1 MLTLYEEILLLSIH
15 QDKGTFIGWSIDRI
29 NSGLTGAVLFELA
42 MLEKIHANHSHRLE
56 IVDADPTEDE
66 LLNETLSILKE
77 SEKERKFGYW
87 IGSLNQKPDKL
98 RKLVVERLIIKGVVV
113 QEDDHLVWVIPSPLH
128 PQGNASTKYW
138 ASQRLRGIV
147 LAQEAFDKRDIALL
161 SLLRAC
167 NLLDLIFL
175 KDERRLASQRI
186 NEMAVNAAMKDPDLQ
201 TMEEI
206 ESALSSVVED
216 E

>member
-1 MLTLYEEILLLSIH
+1 MLTLFEEILLLSIH
-15 QDKGTFIGWSIDRI
+15 QDKGTLIGWSIDRI
-29 NSGLTGAVLFELA
+29 NSGLTGAILAELA

-56 IVDADPTEDE
+56 IVDANPTGDE
-66 LLNETLSILKE
+66 LLDDTLNNLKE

-87 IGSLNQKPDKL
+87 IGSLNQKPEKL
-98 RKLVVERLIIKGVVV
+98 RKLIIERLIIKGVVL
-113 QEDDHLVWVIPSPLH
+113 QEDDHLVWVIPSLLQ
-128 PQGNASTKYW
+128 PQINASAKYL
-138 ASQRLRGIV
+138 ASQRLRGII
-147 LAQEAFDKRDIALL
+147 LAQEASDKRDIALL

-175 KDERRLASQRI
+175 KDERRMASQRI

-206 ESALSSVVED
+206 ESALTNVVED
-216 E
+216 D

>member
-1 MLTLYEEILLLSIH
+1 MLTLFEEILLLSIH
-15 QDKGTFIGWSIDRI
+15 QEKGTFIGWTIDRI
-29 NSGLTGAVLFELA
+29 NSGLMGAVLADLA
-42 MLEKIHANHSHRLE
+42 MMGKIQTNHNHRLE
-56 IVDADPTEDE
+56 IVDDNPTEDE
-66 LLNETLSILKE
+66 ILNEILNNLKE

-98 RKLVVERLIIKGVVV
+98 RKLVIERLIVKGMVV
-113 QEDDHLVWVIPSPLH
+113 QEDDHLEWVIPSPLQ
-128 PQGNASTKYW
+128 PQVNTSAKNW

-147 LAQEAFDKRDIALL
+147 LAQEAFDERDIALF

-186 NEMAVNAAMKDPDLQ
+186 NEMVVNAAMKDPGLQ
-201 TMEEI
+201 TVEEI
-206 ESALSSVVED
+206 ESALATVVED
-216 E
+216 D